1 MVWPVIVAHKLFAMT
16 WYSNPSARD
25 WRCDAPSDAVAT
37 FHQSLANYSY
47 TPIIELPTIAAELGV
62 ARVFLKDESAR
73 LNLAAFKV
81 LGASWAV
88 AQALTS
94 GTEPTSLSQVA
105 EAIDREN
112 PPTLIAA
119 TDGNHGRAV
128 AHMAKQLGLACNIV
142 IPRGVSDQA
151 IANVRNED
159 AIVEVLD
166 ATYDEAVDRA
176 KEITEQSTN
185 GIHIQDMSWEG
196 YVDIPQWIID
206 GYTTLCT
213 EVDEQLRDI
222 DAYPAELVAVPVGV
236 GSFLH
241 SVVAHYRS
249 RTDSS
254 PSVLSVEPEV
264 ADCVLQSLTTGEL
277 TSVDTGVTIMSGM
290 NCGTPSSDSWP
301 FHQAGVDAAVS
312 LTDEQTREALKTL
325 HALGVDAGPCGAAT
339 LAGVRA
345 ALNTDERR
353 QALGIKSESVIVLL
367 STEGRAA
374 NPAT

>member
-1 MVWPVIVAHKLFAMT
+1 MVWPVIVPLKLLAMT

-25 WRCDAPSDAVAT
+25 WRCEAPSEAVAT
-37 FHQSLANYSY
+37 FHQSLTNYSY
-47 TPIIELPTIAAELGV
+47 TPLIELPTVASELGV

-88 AQALTS
+88 AQALTN
-94 GTEPTSLSQVA
+94 GAEPTSLAQVA
-105 EAIDREN
+105 EAIVRNN
-112 PPTLIAA
+112 PPTLVAA

-128 AHMAKQLGLACNIV
+128 AHMARQLGLECSIV

-151 IANVRNED
+151 IANVRNEG
-159 AIVEVLD
+159 ALVEVLD

-176 KEITEQSTN
+176 KEITAQRNN
-185 GIHIQDMSWEG
+185 GIHVQDMSWDG

-213 EVDEQLRDI
+213 EVDEQLREI
-222 DAYPAELVAVPVGV
+222 DAYPADLVAVPVGV

-249 RTDSS
+249 RPDST
-254 PSVLSVEPEV
+254 PSVLSVEPDV
-264 ADCVLQSLTTGEL
+264 ADCVLQSLTTGQL
-277 TSVDTGVTIMSGM
+277 TSVDTGVTIMAGM

-301 FHQAGVDAAVS
+301 YHQAGVDAAVS
-312 LTDEQTREALKTL
+312 LTDEQTRDALKTL
-325 HALGVDAGPCGAAT
+325 HALNVDAGPCGAAT
-339 LAGVRA
+339 LAGVRT
-345 ALNTDERR
+345 ALSTTERR
-353 QALGIKSESVIVLL
+353 AALGINSESVIVLL